1 MSNNIDI
8 IKLRVVDII
17 KGHLVNLVSIDC
29 LGSVEEFYRVLQT
42 EKVYR
47 S

>member
-8 IKLRVVDII
+8 IKLRVVGII
-17 KGHLVNLVSIDC
+17 KGQLVNLVSIDC
-29 LGSVEEFYRVLQT
+29 PCSVEEFYGVLQT